1 MTEPAFIDSDT
12 HDVNNYDL
20 KGPGLNSP
28 SGLNPSP
35 NRKLMTVTEL
45 NRLAR
50 SVLEQ
55 SFPLFW
61 VSGEISNLTRAA
73 SGHWYFSLKDAG
85 AQVRCVM
92 FKGRN
97 SYIDWTPKEGDK
109 VEARATVTLYEAR
122 GDFQLTVEFL
132 QRAGLGALFEAFEKL
147 KAKLQQE
154 GLFDTAFK
162 KPLPALPKCIGIV
175 TSPDAAALRDVLTTL
190 KRRMP
195 SIPIIIY
202 PTPVQGKG
210 AARLIADAIDQASER
225 TECDVLII
233 CRGGG
238 SMEDLWQFNEES
250 VARAIAACAIPT
262 ISGVGH
268 ETDFTI
274 SDFVADMRAA
284 TPTAAAELVTPSRD
298 GLLNALTQL
307 KLSLARNM
315 QYFLSQ
321 RSQALDYMA
330 RGLVSPLQQ
339 IEQQKSQLAQL
350 SYRLES
356 NFGRQLQTKQHGL
369 LRLSQNLHHL
379 NPKAVL
385 TRGYAFVQNQAGH
398 IINNSQQLNKGDD
411 VKLTFDIGTADATIT
426 KTGT

>member
-1 MTEPAFIDSDT
+1 
-12 HDVNNYDL
+12 
-20 KGPGLNSP
+20 
-28 SGLNPSP
+28 
-35 NRKLMTVTEL
+35 MTVTEL

-50 SVLEQ
+50 NVLEQ

-61 VSGEISNLTRAA
+61 VSGEISNLNRAA

-97 SYIDWTPKEGDK
+97 SYLDWAPKEGDK

-147 KAKLQQE
+147 KLKLQNE
-154 GLFDTAFK
+154 GLFDAAFK
-162 KPLPALPKCIGIV
+162 KPLPALPKRIGIV

-195 SIPIIIY
+195 SIPAIIY

-210 AARLIADAIDQASER
+210 AAILIADAIDQASKR
-225 TECDVLII
+225 AECDVLII

-238 SMEDLWQFNEES
+238 SMEDLWQFNEEV
-250 VARAIAACAIPT
+250 VARAIATCSIPT

-274 SDFVADMRAA
+274 CDFVADMRAA

-298 GLLNALTQL
+298 GLLNALNQI
-307 KLSLARNM
+307 KLSLTRNM

-321 RSQALDYMA
+321 HSQALDYLA

-356 NFGRQLQTKQHGL
+356 NFARQLQTKQHSV

-385 TRGYAFVQNQAGH
+385 TRGYAFAQNQAGH
-398 IINNSQQLNKGDD
+398 IISNSQQLQKGQE
-411 VKLTFDIGTADATIT
+411 VKLTFNIGTADATIT
-426 KTGT
+426 QTST

>member
-1 MTEPAFIDSDT
+1 
-12 HDVNNYDL
+12 
-20 KGPGLNSP
+20 
-28 SGLNPSP
+28 
-35 NRKLMTVTEL
+35 MTVTEL

-50 SVLEQ
+50 NVLEQ

-73 SGHWYFSLKDAG
+73 SGHWYFSLKDVG

-97 SYIDWTPKEGDK
+97 SYLDWTPKEGDK
-109 VEARATVTLYEAR
+109 VEARATITLYEAR

-147 KAKLQQE
+147 KLKLQNE
-154 GLFDTAFK
+154 GLFDAAFK
-162 KPLPALPKCIGIV
+162 NPLPALPKCIGIV

-195 SIPIIIY
+195 SIPVIIY

-210 AARLIADAIDQASER
+210 AAMLIADAIDQASER
-225 TECDVLII
+225 AECDVLII

-238 SMEDLWQFNEES
+238 SMEDLWQFNEEV

-262 ISGVGH
+262 VSGVGH

-274 SDFVADMRAA
+274 SDFVADVRAA

-298 GLLNALTQL
+298 GLFNALAQL
-307 KLSLARNM
+307 KQTLSRNM
-315 QYFLSQ
+315 QYLLSQ
-321 RSQALDYMA
+321 RAQALDYLA

-339 IEQQKSQLAQL
+339 IEKQRAQLAQL
-350 SYRLES
+350 RYRLES
-356 NFGRQLQTKQHGL
+356 NLDRELQTKQHNL

-379 NPKAVL
+379 NPNAVL

-398 IINNSQQLNKGDD
+398 IISNSNQLQKGEA
-411 VKLTFDIGTADATIT
+411 VKLTFDVGTADAVIT
-426 KTGT
+426 QTGD